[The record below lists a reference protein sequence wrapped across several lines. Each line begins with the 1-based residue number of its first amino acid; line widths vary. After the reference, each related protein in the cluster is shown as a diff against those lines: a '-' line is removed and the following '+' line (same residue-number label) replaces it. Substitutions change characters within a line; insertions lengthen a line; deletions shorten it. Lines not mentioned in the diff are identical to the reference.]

1 MKKNYIA
8 PEMMVANVQLE
19 SMIAAL
25 SVISGTPADDSDGL
39 VKGDVDFSETGVSRA
54 VAWSDQW

>member
-19 SMIAAL
+19 SMIAL
-25 SVISGTPADDSDGL
+25 SAFQDISADDSDVL
-39 VKGDVDFSETGVSRA
+39 VKGDADFSETGGSRA
-54 VAWSDQW
+54 DAWSDQW

>member
-19 SMIAAL
+19 SMIAL
-25 SVISGTPADDSDGL
+25 SAMNSRADDSDAL
-39 VKGDVDFSETGVSRA
+39 VKGDVDFSETSGSRGD
-54 VAWSDQW
+54 AWSDQW

>member
-19 SMIAAL
+19 SMIAL
-25 SVISGTPADDSDGL
+25 SVMDSAADDLDVL
-39 VKGDVDFSETGVSRA
+39 VKGDVDFSETGGSRA
-54 VAWSDQW
+54 DAWSDQW

>member
-19 SMIAAL
+19 SMIAL
-25 SVISGTPADDSDGL
+25 SEYDSPADSSDGL
-39 VKGDVDFSETGVSRA
+39 VKGDVDFSETGGSRA
-54 VAWSDQW
+54 DAWSDQW

>member
-19 SMIAAL
+19 SMIAL
-25 SVISGTPADDSDGL
+25 SKYDSCADDSDAL
-39 VKGDVDFSETGVSRA
+39 VKGDVDFSETSGSRA
-54 VAWSDQW
+54 DAWSDQW

>member
-19 SMIAAL
+19 SMIAL
-25 SVISGTPADDSDGL
+25 SVMDSAADDLDVL
-39 VKGDVDFSETGVSRA
+39 VKGDVDFSETGGPRA
-54 VAWSDQW
+54 DAWSDQW

>member
-19 SMIAAL
+19 SMIAL
-25 SVISGTPADDSDGL
+25 SAIDSAADDSVVL
-39 VKGDVDFSETGVSRA
+39 VKGDADFSETGGSRA
-54 VAWSDQW
+54 DAWSDQW

>member
-19 SMIAAL
+19 SMIAL
-25 SVISGTPADDSDGL
+25 SAFQDTPANGQDAL
-39 VKGDVDFSETGVSRA
+39 VKGDVDFSETGGSRA
-54 VAWSDQW
+54 DAWSDQW

>member
-19 SMIAAL
+19 SMIAL
-25 SVISGTPADDSDGL
+25 SVMDSAADDLDVL
-39 VKGDVDFSETGVSRA
+39 VKGDVDFSETGGPRA
-54 VAWSDQW
+54 DAWSNQW

>member
-19 SMIAAL
+19 SMIAL
-25 SVISGTPADDSDGL
+25 SAMVLPADRSDGL
-39 VKGDVDFSETGVSRA
+39 VTGDVDFSETGGSRA
-54 VAWSDQW
+54 DAWSDQW

>member
-19 SMIAAL
+19 SMIAL
-25 SVISGTPADDSDGL
+25 SAFQDTPADDLDVL
-39 VKGDVDFSETGVSRA
+39 VKGDVDFSKTGGSRA
-54 VAWSDQW
+54 DAWSDQW

>member
-19 SMIAAL
+19 SMIAL
-25 SVISGTPADDSDGL
+25 SATNSPADSSDGL
-39 VKGDVDFSETGVSRA
+39 VKGDADFSEAGGSRA
-54 VAWSDQW
+54 DAWSDQW

>member
-19 SMIAAL
+19 SMIAL
-25 SVISGTPADDSDGL
+25 SKYDLPANSSDGL
-39 VKGDVDFSETGVSRA
+39 VKGDVDFSETGGSRA
-54 VAWSDQW
+54 DAWSDQW

>member
-19 SMIAAL
+19 SMIAL
-25 SVISGTPADDSDGL
+25 SVMDSAADDLDVL
-39 VKGDVDFSETGVSRA
+39 VKGDADFSETGGSRA
-54 VAWSDQW
+54 DAWSDQW

>member
-19 SMIAAL
+19 SMIAL
-25 SVISGTPADDSDGL
+25 SVMDSAADDLDVL
-39 VKGDVDFSETGVSRA
+39 VKGDVDFSETGGSRA
-54 VAWSDQW
+54 DAWSEQW

>member
-19 SMIAAL
+19 SMIAL
-25 SVISGTPADDSDGL
+25 SKYDLPADSSDVL
-39 VKGDVDFSETGVSRA
+39 VKGDADFSETGGSRA
-54 VAWSDQW
+54 DAWSDQW

>member
-19 SMIAAL
+19 SMIAL
-25 SVISGTPADDSDGL
+25 SAFQDTPADDLDVL
-39 VKGDVDFSETGVSRA
+39 VKGDVDFSETGGSIA
-54 VAWSDQW
+54 DAWSDQW

>member
-19 SMIAAL
+19 SMIAL
-25 SVISGTPADDSDGL
+25 SVMDSAADDSDAL
-39 VKGDVDFSETGVSRA
+39 VKGDVDFSETGGSRA
-54 VAWSDQW
+54 DAWSDQW

>member
-19 SMIAAL
+19 SMIAL
-25 SVISGTPADDSDGL
+25 SAIKSPADDSDVL
-39 VKGDVDFSETGVSRA
+39 VKGDVDFSETGGSRA
-54 VAWSDQW
+54 DAWSDQW

>member
-19 SMIAAL
+19 SMIAL
-25 SVISGTPADDSDGL
+25 STIDSAANSSDGL
-39 VKGDVDFSETGVSRA
+39 VKGDVDFSETGGSRA
-54 VAWSDQW
+54 DAWSDQW

>member
-19 SMIAAL
+19 SMIAL
-25 SVISGTPADDSDGL
+25 SAIKSPADSSDGL
-39 VKGDVDFSETGVSRA
+39 VKGDVDFSETGGSRA
-54 VAWSDQW
+54 DAWSEQW